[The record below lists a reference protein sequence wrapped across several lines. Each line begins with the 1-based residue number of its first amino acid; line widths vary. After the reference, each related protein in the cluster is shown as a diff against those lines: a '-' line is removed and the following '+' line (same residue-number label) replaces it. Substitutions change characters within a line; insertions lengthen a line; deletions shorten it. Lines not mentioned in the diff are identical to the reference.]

1 MLLGGQRSVEAER
14 LRSENGELRLR
25 IGQTSDFLGSSPW
38 FHHVSQAIRKVAP
51 TGSRVLITW
60 PAGAGKEVVARQL
73 HSCSHRATAPFV
85 ALTCAPMHPDRLEPV
100 LFGVDPGRLAGD
112 RTRKLATGNTA
123 GRGRV

>member
-51 TGSRVLITW
+51 TGSRVLITG

-85 ALTCAPMHPDRLEPV
+85 ALNCAPLPPARLAPEP
-100 LFGVDPGRLAGD
+100 FGVD
-112 RTRKLATGNTA
+112 RKGVGEGKRGSERGNL
-123 GRGRV
+123 

>member
-38 FHHVSQAIRKVAP
+38 FHHVGQAIRKVAP
-51 TGSRVLITW
+51 TGSRVLITG

-73 HSCSHRATAPFV
+73 HACSHRAMAPFV
-85 ALTCAPMHPDRLEPV
+85 ALNCRSEE
-100 LFGVDPGRLAGD
+100 R
-112 RTRKLATGNTA
+112 
-123 GRGRV
+123 RVGKVCVSKCRSRWSPYH